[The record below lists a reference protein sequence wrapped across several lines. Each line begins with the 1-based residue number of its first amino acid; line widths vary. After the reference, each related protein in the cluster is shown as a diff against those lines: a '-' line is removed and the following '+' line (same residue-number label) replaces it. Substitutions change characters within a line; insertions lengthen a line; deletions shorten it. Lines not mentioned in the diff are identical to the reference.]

1 MLRVPGAL
9 ARGKRGKHAERF
21 ELHDVMVQIQ
31 LHIAAPVGALADRVY
46 LAADRQPLAEIF
58 RRDFAPRRI
67 DAELQACPERQV
79 PRADLLGAEPQP
91 LVRERRLAPEGQ
103 NAAGRIF
110 SGHSAGEGDP
120 GRSAAAKRADA
131 PGGRLYGLRIAVCQN
146 MLRRQLP
153 VRRKAQDERLFKAG
167 PGIGSLPQA
176 DAVREQ
182 LAGDRRVVRII
193 RPAALRRGP
202 EAVPAVNPP
211 ALLRLQPVGQI
222 LRLAVKQIRLPRAAQ
237 MYDSDAEIQRGGSLR
252 PAVRQPDQIAE
263 LSSGARQAA
272 RRPRWLKTRS
282 RM

>member
-91 LVRERRLAPEGQ
+91 LVRE
-103 NAAGRIF
+103 
-110 SGHSAGEGDP
+110 
-120 GRSAAAKRADA
+120 
-131 PGGRLYGLRIAVCQN
+131 
-146 MLRRQLP
+146 
-153 VRRKAQDERLFKAG
+153 
-167 PGIGSLPQA
+167 
-176 DAVREQ
+176 Q

-222 LRLAVKQIRLPRAAQ
+222 LRLAVKQIGLPRAAQ

-272 RRPRWLKTRS
+272 RLPRWLKIRS